1 MTRLCVL
8 LASSLLLG
16 ACHTPPAAAKPPP
29 KKEAAE
35 KDPMAITVT
44 KVAGAV
50 HLLAGRGGNIAAVVG
65 PDGALIVDDQVPG
78 AASRIQSALATISD
92 FPLRWV
98 VNTHWHWDHTGS
110 NADFGRATTIFAHKN
125 VRVRMSTPQP
135 LRGETTKPSPE
146 HALPVV
152 TYEDGLTIHVGDE
165 PLRVETV
172 PPGHT
177 DGDSYAFFTKS
188 KVVHLG
194 DEFFTARFPFVD
206 LESGGDVVQLEKNIS
221 AVIGKLG
228 PEWKIIPGHGPLS
241 TFDDLKAYRDMLR
254 ETIASVREQKAAG
267 KKVEQVEL
275 DAKWASWGTGYIK
288 TDRWI
293 ATIYESLGS

>member
-35 KDPMAITVT
+35 KDPMAISVT

-78 AASRIQSALATISD
+78 L
-92 FPLRWV
+92 
-98 VNTHWHWDHTGS
+98 
-110 NADFGRATTIFAHKN
+110 
-125 VRVRMSTPQP
+125 
-135 LRGETTKPSPE
+135 
-146 HALPVV
+146 
-152 TYEDGLTIHVGDE
+152 
-165 PLRVETV
+165 
-172 PPGHT
+172 
-177 DGDSYAFFTKS
+177 
-188 KVVHLG
+188 
-194 DEFFTARFPFVD
+194 
-206 LESGGDVVQLEKNIS
+206 
-221 AVIGKLG
+221 
-228 PEWKIIPGHGPLS
+228 
-241 TFDDLKAYRDMLR
+241 
-254 ETIASVREQKAAG
+254 REQKAAG

-293 ATIYESLGS
+293 ATIYESLN